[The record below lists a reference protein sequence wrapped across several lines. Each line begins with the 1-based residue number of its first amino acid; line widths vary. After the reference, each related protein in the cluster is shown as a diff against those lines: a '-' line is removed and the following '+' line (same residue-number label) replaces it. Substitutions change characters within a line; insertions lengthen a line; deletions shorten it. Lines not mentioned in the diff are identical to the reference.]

1 MTDALARRDKRRDRW
16 RLALG
21 VVAGLVVALAV
32 WWMTSTLGAEREVQ
46 AQRAETAIVSA
57 EQLCAQVQELGGSCA
72 VDVAAL
78 RGEPGQPGPA
88 GEPGEAGVPGED
100 GRPGPSGP
108 PGPAGSPG
116 PPGRD
121 GQNGAAGTA
130 GAPGAVGPSGPPGPA
145 GERGA
150 QGDRGPAGER
160 GEPGPTCP
168 TGSTAQ
174 EIRVLTGT
182 GTETVIACVVTDQA
196 EEASR

>member
-1 MTDALARRDKRRDRW
+1 VL
-16 RLALG
+16 
-21 VVAGLVVALAV
+21 VAAAGIAVALIV
-32 WWMTSTLGAEREVQ
+32 GRMTASLGAEREVQ

-57 EQLCAQVQELGGSCA
+57 EQLCAQVQELGGSCV
-72 VDVAAL
+72 VDVTTL

-88 GEPGEAGVPGED
+88 GEPGQPGEAGAPGED

-116 PPGRD
+116 PAGRD
-121 GQNGAAGTA
+121 GQDGTA
-130 GAPGAVGPSGPPGPA
+130 GAGGAPGAVGPAGPPGPA

-168 TGSTAQ
+168 EGSTKQ
-174 EIRVLTGT
+174 QITVLTGM
-182 GTETVIACVVTDQA
+182 GTETVIACVVDGDQA
-196 EEASR
+196 EEVSR

>member
-1 MTDALARRDKRRDRW
+1 MVL
-16 RLALG
+16 
-21 VVAGLVVALAV
+21 VAGGLVAVAALV
-32 WWMTSTLGAEREVQ
+32 GWTTSVLGAEREVE

-88 GEPGEAGVPGED
+88 GEPGEAGTPGED

-108 PGPAGSPG
+108 PGPVGSPG

-121 GQNGAAGTA
+121 GQDGTA
-130 GAPGAVGPSGPPGPA
+130 GAGGVPGAVGPSGPPGPA

-168 TGSTAQ
+168 DGSTAQ

-196 EEASR
+196 DEE